1 MFSALY
7 RTFLLTVILLCSVAA
22 FSAADAWLRVETAN
36 FEVVGNATETD
47 IRAVADRLERFR
59 EAISKVIAVRPNAV
73 KTRVIVFK
81 DDASFRPF
89 KPKRPDGTPDDL
101 VAGLFQPGEDVNYIT
116 IPAGGAD
123 LSTIYHEYTHD
134 VLNASFG
141 RAEIPAWLNEGL
153 AEYFQTFRIVDERT
167 AVIGEAPRTHIS
179 LLQRGPL
186 VPWDDFFAVDNYS
199 LQERGAHSRTL
210 FYAQAW
216 AVIRHAF
223 ETAPRKKAL
232 DPKTIQEQV
241 GKIDRK
247 VLDAAVNVLLTT
259 PAAPVTLELA
269 AASGATAATPI
280 SEARANAYLGD
291 FLYHLKEYQ
300 NAETYLRAALAADP
314 KLPAANASLGMVKL
328 RQRKFAEAK
337 RLLEVAVAGDADNHI
352 VHFYYAY
359 LLTRE
364 NMNEAGMVTSFPA
377 ETAVKIRESLRRAIR
392 LNGDFA
398 ESYRLLALTALVTN
412 EGLDEALAGLRKA
425 EELRSGDSE
434 IELMVPQILLRQE
447 KAEEAWKAA
456 DKIFRSTTDA
466 RVKKEAAELIKS
478 ANELANSKPR
488 GRQIVIS
495 GTREPII
502 YQRKDLTDEQL
513 AKLEEERVINNVNL
527 LIERPQTGERQAVGH
542 LGRITCVED
551 RIVYKFK
558 TDKGELDLGGR
569 RFDDLRLKVLIEGT
583 RSFSFRCDAKVADDL
598 AAITYRPGAGND
610 GELLSIAFVP
620 PFFKLRSLEEIA
632 KAPQIIVQGGP
643 ASDLGENE
651 RTAAAERSEMERVM
665 RATQVRD
672 VEERLRQPSPGEFR
686 VLATP
691 EKIECSA
698 GRMILTAKGVEGTL
712 KFSTAIVNR
721 FEVRSFNS
729 EAGIV
734 DVGCRSE
741 VPSLPAVITF
751 RQNGNDRELIA
762 VEFVPSY
769 FKLPTK

>member
-7 RTFLLTVILLCSVAA
+7 RTFLLTVILLCSAA
-22 FSAADAWLRVETAN
+22 IASAANTWLRVETTN
-36 FEVVGNATETD
+36 FEVVGNAAEAD

-59 EAISKVIAVRPNAV
+59 KAISKVIAVRPNAV

-116 IPAGGAD
+116 IPAGGSD

-134 VLNASFG
+134 VLNVSFG

-153 AEYFQTFRIVDERT
+153 AEYFQTFRIIDDRT
-167 AVIGEAPRTHIS
+167 AMIGEAPRSHIS

-186 VPWDDFFAVDNYS
+186 LPWDDFFAVDNFS

-216 AVIRHAF
+216 AVIRHAV
-223 ETAPRKKAL
+223 ETASQKSAL
-232 DPKTIQEQV
+232 DPKAIREQLE
-241 GKIDRK
+241 KIDRK
-247 VLDAAVNVLLTT
+247 ELDAAVYALITS
-259 PAAPVTLELA
+259 PASPVTLELA
-269 AASGATAATPI
+269 AASEVSAASPI
-280 SEARANAYLGD
+280 SDARANAYLGD
-291 FLYHLKEYQ
+291 LLYHLKEYQ
-300 NAETYLRAALAADP
+300 SAETYLKAALVEDL

-337 RLLEVAVAGDADNHI
+337 QLLETAVAGDADNHI

-364 NMNEAGMVTSFPA
+364 NMNAAGLVTSIPA
-377 ETAVKIRESLRRAIR
+377 ETANKIRESLRRAIR

-398 ESYRLLALTALVTN
+398 ESYRLLAFTALVTN
-412 EGLDEALAGLRKA
+412 DGLDEALAGLKKA
-425 EELRSGDSE
+425 EDLRPGDSE

-447 KAEEAWKAA
+447 KAEEALRAA
-456 DKIFRSTTDA
+456 NKILRSTTDA
-466 RVKKEAAELIKS
+466 RVKKEAAELVRS

-488 GRQIVIS
+488 GRQIVIGAS
-495 GTREPII
+495 REPII

-527 LIERPQTGERQAVGH
+527 LIERPGAGERQAVGR
-542 LGRITCVED
+542 LGRIACVED
-551 RIVYKFK
+551 RIVYRFK
-558 TDKGELDLGGR
+558 TDTGELNLSGR

-583 RSFSFRCDAKVADDL
+583 RSFSFRCDGKVTDDL
-598 AAITYRPGAGND
+598 AAITYRPGNGND

-620 PFFKLRSLEEIA
+620 SFFKLRSLEEIA
-632 KAPQIIVQGGP
+632 KTPQIIVQGGP

-651 RTAAAERSEMERVM
+651 RTSAAERAEMERVM
-665 RATQVRD
+665 RETEVRD
-672 VEERLRQPSPGEFR
+672 VEERLRASGPGESR
-686 VLATP
+686 IVATP
-691 EKIECSA
+691 EKLECSA
-698 GRMILTAKGVEGTL
+698 GRMFLTAKGAEGQLVFFAT
-712 KFSTAIVNR
+712 IMNR
-721 FEVRSFNS
+721 FEARSFNS

-734 DVGCRSE
+734 EVGCRAQL
-741 VPSLPAVITF
+741 PSLPAVITF

-769 FKLPTK
+769 YKLPAK